1 MAKLSRF
8 QFNRK
13 LWSRFVKTAQPYFFP
28 VAPRQTRIFLG
39 LILVLLFAVVAFT
52 FFLVVGLTWLGQAA
66 FPEFF
71 GKVAQG
77 LIENINSLLSSPA
90 PYVAFGVLLISSLIF
105 ASQKLKLEQRWM
117 QWGLLGLLLFLLF
130 GVNGLNVTL
139 SYAFRLIDTALN
151 QRNADIFWQNMIIYG
166 IVLVVAIPII
176 VIYRYT
182 RLKLGLLW
190 REWLTKD
197 FLDRYFKNRAYYQ
210 LDSNSVNP
218 EVDNPDQ
225 RITQDIK
232 SFTAVTLDFL
242 LDILDSI
249 LTLLS
254 FTAILYSISRT
265 LTWGL
270 LTYALLG
277 TAVAVIVGTRLIGI
291 NYEQLR
297 LEANFRYSMVRVR
310 DNAESIAFYQG
321 EGLER
326 RQVIEKLMNAVRNFD
341 LLIIWQSIITLFQLG
356 YNFLTRLI
364 PYIIMAPLYFQG
376 EAEFGEITQASFAFA
391 MVLSALSLITNQ
403 IQGITE
409 FAASIN
415 RLGEFYESLDDPASL
430 RKIKE
435 DSQIQVTHIEYQN
448 TSQINLQELTL
459 KTPNFTRVLI
469 ENLSVSVPPQ
479 DNLLVMGASGAGKSS
494 LLRAIAELWTSGT
507 GMIARPE
514 LKEMLFLPQ
523 RPYMILGTLRE
534 QLLYPN
540 LTRNISDDELQ
551 QILEIVNLPDLV
563 SRFQEG
569 FDREENWENVLSLGE
584 QQRVAFGRILVS
596 QPRYAIL
603 DEATSALDVTNEA
616 ILYQKLS
623 HQGTSYIS
631 VGHRPT
637 LRQYHQQLLE
647 IFEGGTWELK
657 EINN

>member
-1 MAKLSRF
+1 MAKPSRF
-8 QFNRK
+8 QFNKK

-39 LILVLLFAVVAFT
+39 LILVLLLAVVAFT
-52 FFLVVGLTWLGQAA
+52 FFLVVGLTWLGQTA

-71 GKVAQG
+71 GLVAQG
-77 LIENINSLLSSPA
+77 LIKNINSLLSSPA

-105 ASQKLKLEQRWM
+105 ASQKLKLEERWS

-326 RQVIEKLMNAVRNFD
+326 QQVIEKLMDAVRNFD
-341 LLIIWQSIITLFQLG
+341 LLIIWQSIIVLFQRG
-356 YNFLTRLI
+356 YNYVTRLI
-364 PYIIMAPLYFQG
+364 PYIVMAPLYFQG
-376 EAEFGEITQASFAFA
+376 EAEFGEITQASFAFS

-430 RKIKE
+430 QKIKQ
-435 DSQIQVTHIEYQN
+435 DAQIQVTHIEYQN
-448 TSQINLQELTL
+448 TSEINLQELTL
-459 KTPNFTRVLI
+459 KTPNFARILI
-469 ENLSVSVPPQ
+469 ENLSVSIPPQ

-494 LLRAIAELWTSGT
+494 LLRAIAQLWTSGT
-507 GMIARPE
+507 GIIARPE

-623 HQGTSYIS
+623 HQGTTYIS

-637 LRQYHQQLLE
+637 LRQYHQRLLE
-647 IFEGGTWELK
+647 IFEGGTWELQ

>member
-28 VAPRQTRIFLG
+28 IAPRQTRIFLG
-39 LILVLLFAVVAFT
+39 LILVLLLAVVAFT
-52 FFLVVGLTWLGQAA
+52 FFLVVGLTWLGQTA

-151 QRNADIFWQNMIIYG
+151 QRNAEIFWQNMIIYG

-254 FTAILYSISRT
+254 FTAILYSISKNLT
-265 LTWGL
+265 LGL
-270 LTYALLG
+270 LAYAVLG
-277 TAVAVIVGTRLIGI
+277 TAVAIIVGTRLIGI
-291 NYEQLR
+291 NYNQLR

-376 EAEFGEITQASFAFA
+376 EAEFGEITQASFAFG

-403 IQGITE
+403 IQWITE

-415 RLGEFYESLDDPASL
+415 RLGEFYESLDDPASI

-435 DSQIQVTHIEYQN
+435 DPQIQVTHIEYQN

-459 KTPNFTRVLI
+459 KTPNFTRILI
-469 ENLSVSVPPQ
+469 ENLSVSVPPH

-494 LLRAIAELWTSGT
+494 LLRAIAQLWTSGT
-507 GMIARPE
+507 GIIARPE

-551 QILEIVNLPDLV
+551 QILEIVNLPNLV
-563 SRFQEG
+563 SRFQTG
-569 FDREENWENVLSLGE
+569 FDTEENWENVLSLGE

-623 HQGTSYIS
+623 HQGTTYIS

-637 LRQYHQQLLE
+637 LRQYHQRLLE
-647 IFEGGTWELK
+647 ILEGGTWELK